1 MRHFCSIADI
11 KFIRQ
16 VLALNKSLYSFNN
29 NYTLHLL
36 CLDNSIH
43 KTISHPN
50 IITYHINDFLNTDKN
65 LQNAKQNPPSR
76 EAIIN
81 ANNNYFLAQEIQF
94 TYLLASYFT
103 DYCINYLDS
112 DILYVDSDIYFFDD
126 WSKLQKITSTISVGL
141 VENRLPFDHNNGK
154 YNVGIVYFKNDI
166 IGKQCADFWKN
177 CLLFPTNKYAKEY
190 GTCGD
195 QKYLELFPLLFK
207 NVESIDNYFGHLAP
221 WNINYHNYI
230 DNKIIWK
237 QNIQDL
243 MYYHFSNF
251 KFDFDTN
258 RYFAAPRHN
267 LIDLSNN
274 PFIKKLYDIYYSEIK
289 SVL

>member
-50 IITYHINDFLNTDKN
+50 IITYHINDFLNIDKN